1 MSWYTVAL
9 FAHIVGVLILFI
21 AMALQ
26 WLITLRLRGA
36 DSIAQVRQWSGLT
49 KGANRLAPV
58 SGVLILGAGIY
69 MTAIAWS
76 MLTTWVDVSIVAM
89 GIMMIFSMG
98 VVGRRLKAIER
109 AAAEATPYDQGAQD
123 TALSVTDTLP
133 EVLRARLD
141 DSALWVS
148 MQVTVAV
155 ALGIVFLMT
164 NKPSLADSLVVVIA
178 SVALGAVVGG
188 ITARRQQ
195 PTHTSAIGV
204 ERAHL
209 S

>member
-9 FAHIVGVLILFI
+9 FAHIVGVLTLFI
-21 AMALQ
+21 TMALQ

-36 DSIAQVRQWSGLT
+36 RSIAQVREWIGLT
-49 KGANRLAPV
+49 KGVNRLVPV

-69 MTAIAWS
+69 MTASAWS
-76 MLTTWVDVSIVAM
+76 LLTTWVDVSLGAM

-109 AAAEATPYDQGAQD
+109 ATAEAIQAREGSQD
-123 TALSVTDTLP
+123 TPASITDTLP
-133 EVLRARLD
+133 AALQARLD
-141 DSALWVS
+141 DRALWVS
-148 MQVTVAV
+148 MQMTVAV

-164 NKPSLADSLVVVIA
+164 TKPSLTLSLVVVVV
-178 SVALGAVVGG
+178 SFALGAAVGAT
-188 ITARRQQ
+188 TARRQQ
-195 PTHTSAIGV
+195 APQASVIGV
-204 ERAHL
+204 EQAGA

>member
-49 KGANRLAPV
+49 KGTSRLAPV

-76 MLTTWVDVSIVAM
+76 MLTTWVDVSVVAM

-109 AAAEATPYDQGAQD
+109 AAAEATQHDQGAQD
-123 TALSVTDTLP
+123 SPLSVTDTLP
-133 EVLRARLD
+133 EALRARLD
-141 DSALWVS
+141 DRALWVS

-164 NKPSLADSLVVVIA
+164 YKPSLAVSLVVVVA
-178 SVALGAVVGG
+178 SVALGAAVGS

>member
-9 FAHIVGVLILFI
+9 FAHIVGVLTLFI
-21 AMALQ
+21 TMALQ

-36 DSIAQVRQWSGLT
+36 RSIAQVREWIGLT
-49 KGANRLAPV
+49 KGVNRLVPV

-76 MLTTWVDVSIVAM
+76 MLTTWVDVSLGAM

-109 AAAEATPYDQGAQD
+109 ATAEATQAREGSQD
-123 TALSVTDTLP
+123 TPASITDTLP
-133 EVLRARLD
+133 AALQARLD
-141 DSALWVS
+141 DRALWVS
-148 MQVTVAV
+148 MQMTVAV

-164 NKPSLADSLVVVIA
+164 TKPGLTFSLVVVVVSI
-178 SVALGAVVGG
+178 ALGAAVGAT
-188 ITARRQQ
+188 TARRRQAPQ
-195 PTHTSAIGV
+195 ASAIGV
-204 ERAHL
+204 EQARA